1 MSNGDDNKEYEF
13 GTHMPAKRKKKKKAT
28 KRAAAS
34 KGTKKK
40 AASKGMK
47 KKAAKKR

>member
-1 MSNGDDNKEYEF
+1 MSNGDDNKDTEF
-13 GTHMPAKRKKKKKAT
+13 GTHMPVKKKKKKT
-28 KRAAAS
+28 KRPAAS

-40 AASKGMK
+40 ASKGTK

>member
-1 MSNGDDNKEYEF
+1 MSNGDDNKDQEF
-13 GTHMPAKRKKKKKAT
+13 ATHMPAKKKKAK
-28 KRAAAS
+28 KRVAAT

>member
-1 MSNGDDNKEYEF
+1 MSNGDDNKDQEF
-13 GTHMPAKRKKKKKAT
+13 ATHMPAKKKKKAK
-28 KRAAAS
+28 KRVAAT